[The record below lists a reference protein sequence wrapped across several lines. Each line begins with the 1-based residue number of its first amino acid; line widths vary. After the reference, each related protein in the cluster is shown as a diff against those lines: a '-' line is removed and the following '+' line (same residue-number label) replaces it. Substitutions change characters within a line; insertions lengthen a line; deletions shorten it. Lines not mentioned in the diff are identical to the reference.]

1 MAAPMDLMAVGVHGE
16 DQDHDAAH
24 DASGHGAHWGAFN
37 HVQRDNLITYCPH
50 VIDIGTFGSNNPPK
64 HSFWGAQ

>member
-1 MAAPMDLMAVGVHGE
+1 MLVAAPMDLMAVGVHGE

-37 HVQRDNLITYCPH
+37 HVQRDNLITFIKTNRGP
-50 VIDIGTFGSNNPPK
+50 S
-64 HSFWGAQ
+64 